1 MLLCNKMEGDVET
14 SPGGSGM
21 KVEPMQCSYG
31 WSRTIVEGLANLR
44 LSSRPRNSNFKN
56 FFAGDIPIGGNTR
69 GWYRNKL
76 PVVRP
81 QTITGC

>member
-44 LSSRPRNSNFKN
+44 LSSRPRNS
-56 FFAGDIPIGGNTR
+56 
-69 GWYRNKL
+69 
-76 PVVRP
+76 
-81 QTITGC
+81 